1 VEKRILIVMRE
12 PETREFLARNFS
24 DHGFRPSTA
33 PDGVGGLFQFGLTQ
47 PHLVVLEVNGWETLQ
62 RIRTLSTVPIIALIE
77 DTSRN
82 RIESLN
88 RGADYFVTKPPSV
101 QELQAKVRALL
112 RPRPSL
118 CASAVGLE

>member
-1 VEKRILIVMRE
+1 MEKRILIVMRE
-12 PETREFLARNFS
+12 PETRELLAQNFS
-24 DHGFRPSTA
+24 DHGFRPFTA

-47 PHLVVLEVNGWETLQ
+47 PHLVVLDVNGWETLQ
-62 RIRTLSTVPIIALIE
+62 RIRALSNVPIIALIE
-77 DTSRN
+77 DNSRD

-112 RPRPSL
+112 RPRPTL
-118 CASAVGLE
+118 CASAVALE

>member
-1 VEKRILIVMRE
+1 MEKRILIVMCE
-12 PETREFLARNFS
+12 PETREFLAQAFV
-24 DHGFRPSTA
+24 DHGFRPFTA

-62 RIRTLSTVPIIALIE
+62 RIRALSNVPIIALIE
-77 DTSRN
+77 DTSRD

-88 RGADYFVTKPPSV
+88 RGADYFVTKPLSL

-112 RPRPSL
+112 RPRPIL

>member
-12 PETREFLARNFS
+12 PETRELLAQNFS
-24 DHGFRPSTA
+24 DHGFRPFTA

-47 PHLVVLEVNGWETLQ
+47 PHLVVLDVNGWETLQ
-62 RIRTLSTVPIIALIE
+62 RIRALSNVPIIALIE
-77 DTSRN
+77 DNSRD

-112 RPRPSL
+112 RPRPTL
-118 CASAVGLE
+118 CASAVALE